1 MALAKTKETPAV
13 DTKLDISRVFKAPRS
28 KVWEAWTDAKA
39 IAKWWGP
46 EGMTPIVE
54 KFEAKVGKVYRTGM
68 RAANGD
74 TVWVSGSFKEVVLEK
89 RLVFSWAWDHGDR
102 HVTQVTVSFEDA
114 SGGTK
119 VRLVHEL
126 FLTKDDR
133 DNHKTGWTSTLT
145 CLGDALAGKGK
156 AAA

>member
-1 MALAKTKETPAV
+1 MALAKTKETPAA
-13 DTKLDISRVFKAPRS
+13 DTKLDISRIFKAPRS
-28 KVWEAWTDAKA
+28 KVWEAWTDPAA
-39 IAKWWGP
+39 IAQWWGP
-46 EGMTPIVE
+46 QGMTPIVE

-74 TVWVSGSFKEVVLEK
+74 TFWVSGSFKEVVREQ

-102 HVTQVTVSFEDA
+102 HVTTVTVSFADVP
-114 SGGTK
+114 GGTK

-126 FLTKDDR
+126 FLTKEDR
-133 DNHKTGWTSTLT
+133 DNHKTGWTSSLE
-145 CLGDALAGKGK
+145 CLKNALQGRGK